1 MDSNKTEIKERS
13 LLQLF
18 LFLNVGLALAFV
30 VYLFISHSGH
40 PQVVSTSFP
49 PVPTK
54 TNSFTNL
61 LNAASARTNAAKT
74 NAVGISVN
82 STNPPPA
89 VAVTDAPP
97 ALTLSKKKFT

>member
-1 MDSNKTEIKERS
+1 MDSNKTELKERS

-49 PVPTK
+49 PPPTK

-61 LNAASARTNAAKT
+61 LNAAAARTNAPKT
-74 NAVGISVN
+74 NAVALSVS
-82 STNPPPA
+82 STNPPT
-89 VAVTDAPP
+89 VTVTDAPP
-97 ALTLSKKKFT
+97 ALTLSTNN